1 MKGKVIESMKCGVPV
16 ITTDV
21 GAEGLP
27 SDPASYLNIAN
38 TEDDFTKEVINLL
51 SDEFLVIEKKT
62 KIDSVLRTE
71 FSRNA
76 AVNAVNKMF
85 RPH

>member
-1 MKGKVIESMKCGVPV
+1 V
-16 ITTDV
+16 TH
-21 GAEGLP
+21 
-27 SDPASYLNIAN
+27 
-38 TEDDFTKEVINLL
+38 LL